1 MQMKNWRLILIIVIV
16 VLFIGASFVL
26 FAKKGLVFS
35 GKNNQE
41 NIRQAIFLAN
51 GQVYFGEVETEN
63 NRYLIVRSIYYLK
76 AQDQL
81 DANNPDKKISIIKLG
96 DELHGP
102 EDKMYINRTQ
112 VLFYENMRK
121 DSKINEAIN
130 RFIENKNKI

>member
-1 MQMKNWRLILIIVIV
+1 MKNWRLILIIVIV